1 MKMILRRCLL
11 VGIVILLFDIIDT
24 GEAYKLT
31 RSYKRYKRRPSSHR
45 PRWYTGHGSSKYYH
59 SRRTP
64 PEDYYSHRPD
74 YYGTQAGNEDYDGR
88 VENKPYTIVIQL
100 PKGEDKYGYNDYL
113 DSRRKYERE
122 PIQVFTSDSDYID
135 EEDDIK
141 RDYVDDAKVLNVNN
155 KRVQIKMIK
164 GERPQLHIKISR
176 SDDEQDTELI
186 DNANIT
192 AMGLLATSYANLTMS
207 LPNPEENWT
216 TVEPTSTMYPEDYDS
231 TRLT

>member
-1 MKMILRRCLL
+1 MKMILGRCLL
-11 VGIVILLFDIIDT
+11 VAIVILLLDIIET
-24 GEAYKLT
+24 GEAYKLM
-31 RSYKRYKRRPSSHR
+31 RSYKRYKRRPSHR

-74 YYGTQAGNEDYDGR
+74 YYGSHTGNEDYDGR

-100 PKGEDKYGYNDYL
+100 PKGEDKYGNNDYL
-113 DSRRKYERE
+113 DSRRKYGGE
-122 PIQVFTSDSDYID
+122 PVQVFTSESDYID

-141 RDYVDDAKVLNVNN
+141 RDYMDDAKVVNVNN

-164 GERPQLHIKISR
+164 GEKPQLHIKISR
-176 SDDEQDTELI
+176 SDDEQDTEFI

-192 AMGLLATSYANLTMS
+192 AMGLLAASYANLTMS
-207 LPNPEENWT
+207 MPNPEENWT
-216 TVEPTSTMYPEDYDS
+216 TLEPSTMYPEDSDS
-231 TRLT
+231 SQLT